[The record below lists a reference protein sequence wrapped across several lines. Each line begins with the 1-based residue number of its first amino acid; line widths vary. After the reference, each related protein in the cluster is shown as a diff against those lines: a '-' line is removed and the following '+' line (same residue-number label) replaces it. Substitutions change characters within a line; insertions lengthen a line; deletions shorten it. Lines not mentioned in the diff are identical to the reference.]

1 MKARMLLAR
10 GTFDPDKLRIVWHA
24 FDLAWA
30 QIAPGVGSSPQ
41 AIEAARMKL
50 SNITLEATKDLEDF
64 DAAGLAKIILG
75 LMYVE
80 PTELGAAEKAGPAKR
95 AGENK

>member
-30 QIAPGVGSSPQ
+30 QIAPGVGINPQ

-50 SNITLEATKDLEDF
+50 SNITLEATKDLEEF
-64 DAAGLAKIILG
+64 DAAGLAEIILQ
-75 LMYVE
+75 LMH
-80 PTELGAAEKAGPAKR
+80 AEKSEGQ
-95 AGENK
+95 